1 MTDNWR
7 SILWPYDDHED
18 SNDAAVSTAVSGTR
32 ITTVGELYDHLEKC
46 DLCREMYV
54 AESGQLY
61 DEDEEKFLSDK
72 EAVEKVCGSLP
83 DEFVQMYVTEK
94 LQGSKE

>member
-1 MTDNWR
+1 MTENWR

-18 SNDAAVSTAVSGTR
+18 SNDTAVNGTR
-32 ITTVGELYDHLEKC
+32 IATVGELFDHLEKC

-54 AESGQLY
+54 VESGQLY

-72 EAVEKVCGSLP
+72 EAIEKVCGGLP
-83 DEFVQMYVTEK
+83 DAFVQMYVTEK